1 MNYLINRSL
10 LKLVRILCSSRK
22 VLTSISSASSVFAG
36 YVTNAVKFGNPN
48 HQTQVCRIHR
58 HVFTGCQVKETQFST
73 KKIVVVFLFCV
84 YFNDSKIINF
94 I

>member
-10 LKLVRILCSSRK
+10 LKLFRILCSSRK

-36 YVTNAVKFGNPN
+36 DVMNAVKFGNPN

-58 HVFTGCQVKETQFST
+58 HVFTECQVEETQFST
-73 KKIVVVFLFCV
+73 KKSCNISFLCLF
-84 YFNDSKIINF
+84 
-94 I
+94 